1 MDQRV
6 SISVMVFLIVL
17 VLAFAGLA
25 FWQLFA
31 GLAFWQLWG
40 THGLNVAQGDPTV
53 QPKDFTEGIGIYY
66 FNDGKYNFLIWKKK
80 LLTSEAAPPEEKDML
95 AAAEQAIRVKK
106 GVRFYTYG
114 LDFSKLGL
122 IPPYAMALC
131 IARDVKTIEGI
142 FPVRIKPVEGL
153 GQIYE
158 IVLPPLIDD
167 LSAGKIQYLFWAINY
182 QYSCND
188 AWVFK
193 FQ

>member
-6 SISVMVFLIVL
+6 SISVTVFLIVL
-17 VLAFAGLA
+17 VLA
-25 FWQLFA
+25 FA

-40 THGLNVAQGDPTV
+40 THGLNVAQGDHV

-114 LDFSKLGL
+114 LDFSKLGR

-131 IARDVKTIEGI
+131 VARDVKTIEGI

>member
-1 MDQRV
+1 MNQRV
-6 SISVMVFLIVL
+6 SISVTVFLIVL
-17 VLAFAGLA
+17 VLA
-25 FWQLFA
+25 FA

-40 THGLNVAQGDPTV
+40 THGLNVAQGDSLPTV

-80 LLTSEAAPPEEKDML
+80 LLTSEADPPVEKDML

-114 LDFSKLGL
+114 LDFSRLGL
-122 IPPYAMALC
+122 IPPYAMAFC
-131 IARDVKTIEGI
+131 VARDVKTIEGI